1 MNFIKR
7 LAPLLVFF
15 LLGLALWAL
24 HHSFLMMPYH
34 ELSKSLTQISPARI
48 LIALAVV
55 FLNYSVL
62 ALNDALALAYNQI
75 KVDKLKI
82 ALTSFV
88 GNAVSFNL
96 GMSWITG
103 ASVRYRMYS
112 SLGLSTSQIARV
124 VLFCQTSTILGLSTV
139 VGISMLFEP
148 HSVLSRFEWGNFIR
162 LAVGFVALSIP
173 ITLFAF
179 ACLGRTFHVNGHT
192 LTIPDGRTMARQ
204 LLIAVADLSLASLV
218 LYALLPASEL
228 SFIAFCGIYVL
239 SITLGAASQ
248 VPGGVGVLD
257 ASLIWW
263 LATYYPKADIIGA
276 ILIYRLLYYILPLV
290 LAMVLLAFF
299 EVSSARKSSV
309 QKIMGGIASGLSALS
324 FLVGT
329 MLLISGVFPI
339 ERSRLHVLKD
349 FLSTTILE
357 TSHLANNLLGVML
370 LFLAWGLQRRQRFA
384 WKAGIVVLA
393 FSTFFSLLSG
403 LRYEQAALSLFLL
416 LLLLISRKSFY
427 RLSYF
432 SRRTDGEGSLF
443 SVFRSHTSDSK
454 WILGILG
461 ILVLSAWLGFIVYR
475 HVGYSDALWW
485 KIAFSA
491 DAPRF
496 LRGLLGSSVFFM
508 ACFLTLCLQPYS
520 PQVNLFPDSDEV
532 KKIVGK
538 STDSEASLALLGD
551 KKFFLTPEG
560 NTGIMYVAV
569 GGFWVSMGDPI
580 GDEEGI
586 PDVIWQFCE
595 EADRCGAKPV
605 FYEASSRFVDIYRD
619 AGLKLSLVGESA
631 LVDLASLPDN
641 LEGSQYKSFRSICRH
656 LEQEGAVFRIVDG
669 GERDALLPRLKEIS
683 DQWLSS
689 KQGKEKGFSLGFFD
703 EVYLKHFPIAIVESN
718 GSVEAFCNLWQGGTG
733 ENLSVDLMR
742 YSADAP
748 RDIMSYLFIKSM
760 QWGKG
765 QGYTS
770 YSLGMAPLSGMDP
783 RKSIWEKAGAM
794 LYRHGE
800 SFYNFKG
807 LRAYKE
813 KFHPTWSPCYLV
825 YPRKRDLP
833 LLLPELVYL
842 ISHKRVLAPIPFDE
856 ERQA

>member
-1 MNFIKR
+1 MRFIKR
-7 LAPLLVFF
+7 LAPLLGF
-15 LLGLALWAL
+15 LLLGFALWAL
-24 HHSFLMMPYH
+24 HHSFVTISYR
-34 ELSKSLTQISPARI
+34 ELSRSLTRVSFGKVI
-48 LIALAVV
+48 LALFVV

-62 ALNDALALAYNQI
+62 ALNDALALRYNQI
-75 KVDKLKI
+75 KVHKLKI

-88 GNAVSFNL
+88 GNAISFNL

-112 SLGLSTSQIARV
+112 ALGLNTSQVARV
-124 VLFCQTSTILGLSTV
+124 VLFCQTSTLLGLSTV

-148 HSVLSRFEWGNFIR
+148 HSVLSRFEWGSFIR
-162 LAVGFVALSIP
+162 LAVGGLALSVP
-173 ITLFAF
+173 IILFAS
-179 ACLGRTFHVNGHT
+179 ACLGRTFHIKGCA
-192 LTIPDGRTMARQ
+192 LTIPDARTMASQ
-204 LLIAVADLSLASLV
+204 LLIAVADLSLAALV
-218 LYALLPASEL
+218 LYSLLPVSEL

-263 LATYYPKADIIGA
+263 LSAYYPKTDILSA
-276 ILIYRLLYYILPLV
+276 ILIYRLLYYILPLI
-290 LAMVLLAFF
+290 LAMALLAFF
-299 EVSSARKSSV
+299 EVSSASKERV

-324 FLVGT
+324 FLTGT
-329 MLLISGVFPI
+329 MLLISGVFPMD
-339 ERSRLHVLKD
+339 RSRLHILKD
-349 FLSTTILE
+349 FLSTSVLE
-357 TSHLANNLLGVML
+357 TSHLANNLLGVTL

-384 WKAGIVVLA
+384 WKAGIIVLA
-393 FSTFFSLLSG
+393 VSTCVSLLSG
-403 LRYEQAALSLFLL
+403 LRYEQAALSSLL
-416 LLLLISRKSFY
+416 LLLLLMSQKSFY

-432 SRRTDGEGSLF
+432 SRRTEREGGLF
-443 SVFRSHTSDSK
+443 SVFRSHTSDGK
-454 WILGILG
+454 WIMSILA
-461 ILVLSAWLGFIVYR
+461 ILVLSAWIGFIVYR
-475 HVGYSDALWW
+475 HVGYSDSLWW
-485 KIAFSA
+485 RTAFSA

-496 LRGLLGSSVFFM
+496 LRGLLGSVVFFM
-508 ACFLTLCLQPYS
+508 ACFFTLCLQPYS
-520 PQVNLFPDSDEV
+520 PQINLFPDSDEV
-532 KKIVGK
+532 KKIVKK
-538 STDSEASLALLGD
+538 SRDSEASLALLGD

-560 NTGIMYVAV
+560 NTGIMYVAI

-580 GDEEGI
+580 GDEQGI
-586 PDVIWQFCE
+586 PDIIWQFCE

-631 LVDLASLPDN
+631 LVDLISLPDN

-656 LEQEGAVFRIVDG
+656 MEQEGALFRIVDG
-669 GERDALLPRLKEIS
+669 PERDVLLPRLREIS
-683 DQWLSS
+683 DEWLSS

-703 EVYLKHFPIAIVESN
+703 EVYLKHFPVAIVEFN
-718 GSVEAFCNLWQGGTG
+718 GRVEAFCNLWRGGTG

-742 YSADAP
+742 YSAAAP
-748 RDIMSYLFIKSM
+748 RDVMSYLFIKSM
-760 QWGKG
+760 QWGKA
-765 QGYTS
+765 QGFTS
-770 YSLGMAPLSGMDP
+770 YSLGMAPLSGMDA

-813 KFHPTWSPCYLV
+813 KFHPAWSPCYLV

-842 ISHKRVLAPIPFDE
+842 ISHKRVLTPMEFDE
-856 ERQA
+856 SQG